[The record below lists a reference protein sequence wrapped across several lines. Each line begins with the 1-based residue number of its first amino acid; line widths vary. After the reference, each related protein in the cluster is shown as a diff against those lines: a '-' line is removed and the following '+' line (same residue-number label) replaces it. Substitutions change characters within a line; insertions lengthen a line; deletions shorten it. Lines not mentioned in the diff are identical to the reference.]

1 MIRNDCE
8 AYDTMM
14 QDLINYIDHVFEFL
28 IWRRPTKRPHNLIH
42 FQTSYTYQY
51 IRLSRVREA
60 PQLHM
65 KPTYKA
71 FLIIVTKFSF
81 TLKSFVTCPSSSS
94 PIEPPP
100 SLNPIKTQCCCQQ
113 CYFCCFQHLWCHHQ
127 HHKHDA
133 QEPPVKEGENL
144 AILFQ
149 QVKRETFWKLFG
161 KSTFLPEK
169 FWEKNTF
176 YSLSFLWSPYQDPR
190 QTSSQNLRQS
200 Y

>member
-1 MIRNDCE
+1 MTQWCKTWSITL
-8 AYDTMM
+8 TMSLSSSSEGD
-14 QDLINYIDHVFEFL
+14 QPNVRITWFIFKHHTIINISGCQEF
-28 IWRRPTKRPHNLIH
+28 
-42 FQTSYTYQY
+42 
-51 IRLSRVREA
+51 REA
-60 PQLHM
+60 TQLHM

-81 TLKSFVTCPSSSS
+81 TMKSFVTCPSSSS

-149 QVKRETFWKLFG
+149 QVKRETLCKLFG

-176 YSLSFLWSPYQDPR
+176 YSLSFRWSPYQDPR

>member
-1 MIRNDCE
+1 
-8 AYDTMM
+8 MM

-42 FQTSYTYQY
+42 FQTSYNYQY

-100 SLNPIKTQCCCQQ
+100 SLNPIKTQCCCQHG
-113 CYFCCFQHLWCHHQ
+113 YFVVFNIFGVTTSITIMVLKSHLS
-127 HHKHDA
+127 K
-133 QEPPVKEGENL
+133 KEKISRYSSSNSNGRLSASFLENQL
-144 AILFQ
+144 FYPKSSERKILFTHFPSDGLLIKIL
-149 QVKRETFWKLFG
+149 VRHLLKICV
-161 KSTFLPEK
+161 
-169 FWEKNTF
+169 
-176 YSLSFLWSPYQDPR
+176 
-190 QTSSQNLRQS
+190 NL
-200 Y
+200 